1 MVECT
6 ASTKEESPEFE
17 DVEVPL
23 AFQPEILTLV
33 GFSDGMADRELRKF
47 NLRAFSK
54 KFTVA
59 KRPPGT
65 KFC

>member
-17 DVEVPL
+17 DVEVPSS
-23 AFQPEILTLV
+23 FCPEILTS
-33 GFSDGMADRELRKF
+33 GDFSDGVADRELRKF
-47 NLRAFSK
+47 SLGAFSE
-54 KFTVA
+54 KFTVT
-59 KRPPGT
+59 KEPPET